1 MVLDIGANDG
11 SFSLT
16 ASPYASSVVS
26 IDRDDRVVDMFYL
39 SQRGKASNILPL
51 VLDITDPSPGRG
63 WLNREC
69 APFLQRVNPDIVL
82 CLALLHH
89 LVISNSIPI
98 DSVVDM
104 LASFKAQVILEV
116 PAMSDP
122 MVQILLAKKAHQSD
136 FVERYGTDDLY
147 RAIESQFVIRQRVE
161 IGTRTLLHL
170 EVRGS

>member
-1 MVLDIGANDG
+1 
-11 SFSLT
+11 
-16 ASPYASSVVS
+16 
-26 IDRDDRVVDMFYL
+26 
-39 SQRGKASNILPL
+39 
-51 VLDITDPSPGRG
+51 
-63 WLNREC
+63 
-69 APFLQRVNPDIVL
+69 
-82 CLALLHH
+82 
-89 LVISNSIPI
+89 
-98 DSVVDM
+98 M